1 MTDETNETQQT
12 FEYQQPDAPST
23 ADVQIKQAE
32 QSPTS
37 SAEDMVSARER
48 KAFEVYVKNQ
58 GLEIPKNFKDSNAW
72 FDSLKNAQKEYTKAR
87 QEIAELKKTYEKDGT
102 SNPAY
107 VEETASEES
116 APVAE
121 ETKVNIPEELRIP
134 EIKKE
139 EVANKEPVKTVIT
152 EEDWSKWSME
162 VAVSNNLSE
171 ETVSEIKSKTGFS
184 DRMITDY
191 VEGQRARSREAFG
204 KAAEIVGSREKLS
217 NVFAWAAK
225 TMTPQQQA
233 EINATLASPS
243 WEVALLGLQAKYE
256 KATAGTAKGKEMPAN
271 KKQVNVSST
280 KQTLQPYKTKR
291 EFYADRGN
299 PKYNLDAKFRQAVEQ
314 RIMMTDITRLP
325 N

>member
-12 FEYQQPDAPST
+12 FEYQQPEAPST

-37 SAEDMVSARER
+37 SKEDMISARER
-48 KAFEVYVKNQ
+48 KAFEIYVKNQ
-58 GLEIPKNFKDSNAW
+58 GLEIPKNFKDTNAW

-102 SNPAY
+102 NNPAY
-107 VEETASEES
+107 VEETASEE
-116 APVAE
+116 ATPVVE
-121 ETKVNIPEELRIP
+121 EAKVNIPEELRIP

-139 EVANKEPVKTVIT
+139 EVVNKEPVKQVIT

-162 VAVSNNLSE
+162 VALSNDLSKDTIE
-171 ETVSEIKSKTGFS
+171 EIKEKTGFT
-184 DRMITDY
+184 DRIISDY
-191 VEGQRARSREAFG
+191 VEGQRAKSREAFG
-204 KAAEIVGSREKLS
+204 KAAEVVGGKDRLA
-217 NVFAWAAK
+217 NIFAWAAK

-233 EINATLASPS
+233 DINASLASPS
-243 WEVALLGLQAKYE
+243 WDVALLGLQVKYD
-256 KATAGTAKGKEMPAN
+256 KATANSAKGKEMPAN

-280 KQTLQPYKTKR
+280 KQALQPYKTKR

-299 PKYNLDAKFRQAVEQ
+299 PRYNSDAKFRQAVEQ
-314 RIMMTDITRLP
+314 RILMTDITRLP

>member
-1 MTDETNETQQT
+1 MTDETNETQQ

-48 KAFEVYVKNQ
+48 KAFEIYVKNQ

-107 VEETASEES
+107 VEETASEEL

-121 ETKVNIPEELRIP
+121 EPKVNVPEELRIP

-139 EVANKEPVKTVIT
+139 EVVNKEPVKAVIT

-171 ETVSEIKSKTGFS
+171 ETVAEIKSKTGFS
-184 DRMITDY
+184 DRMIRKT
-191 VEGQRARSREAFG
+191 RSC
-204 KAAEIVGSREKLS
+204 S
-217 NVFAWAAK
+217 
-225 TMTPQQQA
+225 
-233 EINATLASPS
+233 
-243 WEVALLGLQAKYE
+243 
-256 KATAGTAKGKEMPAN
+256 
-271 KKQVNVSST
+271 
-280 KQTLQPYKTKR
+280 
-291 EFYADRGN
+291 
-299 PKYNLDAKFRQAVEQ
+299 
-314 RIMMTDITRLP
+314 
-325 N
+325 